1 VTTVYKGAYS
11 AEIHPADE
19 EGDCLIVT
27 RCGDEVID
35 RVRVRS
41 DQAAQWARQE
51 VEVLADPRVYGVDL
65 PEEALMDADERRKAG
80 R

>member
-1 VTTVYKGAYS
+1 MLYNGAYS

-35 RVRVRS
+35 RVRVPYN
-41 DQAAQWARQE
+41 QAAQWARQE
-51 VEVLADPRVYGVDL
+51 LDVLADPRVYGVDL
-65 PEEALMDADERRKAG
+65 PEEALMDADERRRWSRG
-80 R
+80 